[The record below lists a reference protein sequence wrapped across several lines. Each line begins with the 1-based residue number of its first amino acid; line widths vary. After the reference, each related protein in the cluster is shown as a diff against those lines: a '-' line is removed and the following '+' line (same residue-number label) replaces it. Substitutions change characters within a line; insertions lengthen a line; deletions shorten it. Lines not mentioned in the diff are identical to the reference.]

1 MKTTANI
8 SRPSYSQQAMRRHRA
23 GVAPGAPA
31 CAGGAGGGGGV
42 GGGGGGDI
50 RATGER
56 LGSYWGYRPG
66 RSGLSAEAEPPNG
79 GSAVGTATGT
89 PPGVVS
95 TPVDAAPGSSGYC
108 AAWPGAGSAIGVTGA
123 ATRGEWSMT
132 GGILGAFGRPGW
144 ACSAAGTWASFL
156 GETGRRAVAA
166 PRGLGAARAASAR
179 RCSSDRA
186 W

>member
-23 GVAPGAPA
+23 G
-31 CAGGAGGGGGV
+31 GGWGRVERQTV
-42 GGGGGGDI
+42 GRLGSDWG
-50 RATGER
+50 ATGEL

-66 RSGLSAEAEPPNG
+66 RSGLSAEAEPPSG
-79 GSAVGTATGT
+79 GSAAGTATGT
-89 PPGVVS
+89 ATGVVS

-108 AAWPGAGSAIGVTGA
+108 AAWPSAGSAIGVTGA

-144 ACSAAGTWASFL
+144 ACSAAGTWARFL
-156 GETGRRAVAA
+156 GQTPRQALTP
-166 PRGLGAARAASAR
+166 PRGLGAAPAASAR
-179 RCSSDRA
+179 RRSSDRA

>member
-31 CAGGAGGGGGV
+31 CAGWAVRAGGAAA
-42 GGGGGGDI
+42 I

-56 LGSYWGYRPG
+56 LGSYWGYRPA
-66 RSGLSAEAEPPNG
+66 RSGLSAGAQPPNG
-79 GSAVGTATGT
+79 GSAVGTATGPAT
-89 PPGVVS
+89 GVVS

-108 AAWPGAGSAIGVTGA
+108 AAWPAAGSAIGVTGA

-144 ACSAAGTWASFL
+144 ACSAAGTWA
-156 GETGRRAVAA
+156 
-166 PRGLGAARAASAR
+166 
-179 RCSSDRA
+179 
-186 W
+186 